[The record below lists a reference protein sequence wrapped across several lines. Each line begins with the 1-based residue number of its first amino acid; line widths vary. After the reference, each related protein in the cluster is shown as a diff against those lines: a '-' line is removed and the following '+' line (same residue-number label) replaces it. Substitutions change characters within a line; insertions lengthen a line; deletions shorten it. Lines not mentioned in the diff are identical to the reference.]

1 MNIMTLKE
9 YKEKYHYESLD
20 PQQSAA
26 VEATEGPVLLLAV
39 PGSGKTTTLLAR
51 LGYLVYGKKVDPTSI
66 LTCTYTVAATD
77 EMRTRFRAKFGD
89 EYADKMEFRTINGVC
104 ARIINMYEHLGHVA
118 FELASDDKRYSV
130 MRDIWIAEGHTYPSD
145 ADLRLMSTAITSVK
159 NQMLTDEEAN
169 SVDFNSS
176 EGRVSIGPIYRG
188 YKKVMRENHWMDYD
202 DQMVYALS
210 ILKKCPA
217 VLLKMQ
223 DKYKYFC
230 VDEAQ
235 DTSRIQHTVIAMLA
249 RKSRNI
255 MMVGDEDQSIYG
267 FRAACPQALMDFE
280 KNWPGAK
287 VLLME
292 QNYRSTS
299 QIVSAADAFIKQN
312 TTRRD
317 KNMCAHQPSGS
328 DIVIQPCSSRLKQY
342 VMLAD
347 MAEKANE
354 EKHETAILY
363 RNNDTALPIIDEL
376 NRRGIAY
383 RAKGVDGLF
392 FTSKIVN
399 DVTYFFDLVQHPDD
413 KKAFQHLY
421 YKIGIFMKKAVV
433 NMDIGGNGKNVFEA
447 YAAIKDEKVIPY
459 YLHDRLLERNYQLK
473 QIAKKDNPRIA
484 ICMLESEMGYGQYLE
499 ENGIDS
505 FRLDILKMLAEKEKT
520 MKSFM
525 TRLKELQQIVKEGGN
540 RKDAYCILS
549 TIHSSKGLEYQRV
562 IMADVV
568 DGVLPADTS
577 SHKTRTERNQAEE
590 EERRLFYVGITRAKK
605 ELVIMSVRNEESE
618 YVRILSRRLV
628 KAANG
633 KKVAKALTGRAQ
645 PEVQDV
651 DISQFTNGKA
661 VSHKTFGEGI
671 IQSVKENIATIDFQ
685 KVGQKQLSLPFAIKM
700 GFLTAQ

>member
-1 MNIMTLKE
+1 
-9 YKEKYHYESLD
+9 
-20 PQQSAA
+20 
-26 VEATEGPVLLLAV
+26 
-39 PGSGKTTTLLAR
+39 
-51 LGYLVYGKKVDPTSI
+51 
-66 LTCTYTVAATD
+66 
-77 EMRTRFRAKFGD
+77 
-89 EYADKMEFRTINGVC
+89 
-104 ARIINMYEHLGHVA
+104 
-118 FELASDDKRYSV
+118 
-130 MRDIWIAEGHTYPSD
+130 
-145 ADLRLMSTAITSVK
+145 
-159 NQMLTDEEAN
+159 
-169 SVDFNSS
+169 
-176 EGRVSIGPIYRG
+176 
-188 YKKVMRENHWMDYD
+188 
-202 DQMVYALS
+202 
-210 ILKKCPA
+210 
-217 VLLKMQ
+217 
-223 DKYKYFC
+223 
-230 VDEAQ
+230 
-235 DTSRIQHTVIAMLA
+235 
-249 RKSRNI
+249 

-473 QIAKKDNPRIA
+473 QIAKKNNPRMA
-484 ICMLESEMGYGQYLE
+484 INMMEKEMGYGQYLE

-505 FRLDILKMLAEKEKT
+505 FRLDILKMLAEKEST
-520 MKSFM
+520 MESFM
-525 TRLKELQQIVKEGGN
+525 ARLKELQQIVKEGGN
-540 RKDAYCILS
+540 SEDAYCILS

-562 IMADVV
+562 VMADVV

-577 SHKTRTERNQAEE
+577 SYKTRTERNQAEE

-661 VSHKTFGEGI
+661 VSHKTFGKGI
-671 IQSVKENIATIDFQ
+671 IQGVKENIATIDFQ